1 MFSFFSSR
9 QRQHQRTLATL
20 NQITLDAAARMQ
32 QDAERSNRRA
42 ENARE
47 EMHEESHNS
56 LMKLYGKAHFFEG
69 ECYRLRDELADYKDL
84 ARHWTDGCEY
94 LRRTLDQVVE
104 TWRPVDALD
113 EDLEA
118 RKARVKAMQDEIW
131 KALLADQKWP
141 ARREEKHQARIKQ
154 RRG

>member
-9 QRQHQRTLATL
+9 QRQHERTLATL

-32 QDAERSNRRA
+32 QDADRANRRA

-84 ARHWTDGCEY
+84 AAYWSNSFESC
-94 LRRTLDQVVE
+94 LRAFDLIVE
-104 TWRPVDALD
+104 QWHADAAPGEDIEAKRARLKAIRQQAREAVIAD
-113 EDLEA
+113 ESWA
-118 RKARVKAMQDEIW
+118 
-131 KALLADQKWP
+131 